1 MRTILRSI
9 DSISEWSGRTI
20 KWLCVA
26 VVLVMCYEVTLR
38 YVFGAPTIWVF
49 IVSRVLGCTIVVLGA
64 AYTLLHNKHVRVDI
78 LYSRLSPR
86 AKAIV
91 DVICAIVF
99 FFPLMYVLILTSADY
114 MLFSLSTGQIIKWT
128 PWYPPFAP
136 LRAVI
141 LLGFCMLALQ
151 GMAQFIRDL
160 NLAIRNKT
168 YD

>member
-1 MRTILRSI
+1 MRTILRFI
-9 DSISEWSGRTI
+9 DFISEWSGRTI
-20 KWLCVA
+20 RWLCVA
-26 VVLVMCYEVTLR
+26 VVLVLCYEVTLR
-38 YVFGAPTIWVF
+38 HVFGAPTIWVF
-49 IVSRVLGCTIVVLGA
+49 TASRMLGCSIFILGA

-99 FFPLMYVLILTSADY
+99 LFPLMYALILMSADY
-114 MLFSLSTGQIIKWT
+114 MLFSLSMGQVIKWT

-136 LRAVI
+136 LRAV
-141 LLGFCMLALQ
+141 LLVGFCMLTLQ
-151 GMAQFIRDL
+151 GIGQFIRDL